1 MLDVDV
7 MEELFLERLPML
19 DGELIAELL
28 RERPS
33 SDFELLRERQPSISW
48 SSWKTS
54 SWSGFGRRRCWVE
67 TRKEGME
74 VMLFW
79 SSLREFILLPRQF
92 STVMSDL
99 DRFLVRFMV
108 RLLMDLCIIVLPVL
122 EWEAR
127 RQLAHLYPRT
137 FSLSL

>member
-1 MLDVDV
+1 MFEVEV
-7 MEELFLERLPML
+7 MEELFLERH
-19 DGELIAELL
+19 
-28 RERPS
+28 PS
-33 SDFELLRERQPSISW
+33 ESG
-48 SSWKTS
+48 SSWMLS
-54 SWSGFGRRRCWVE
+54 SWSGLGRRRCWVE

-108 RLLMDLCIIVLPVL
+108 RLLMDLCIIVSPVL
-122 EWEAR
+122 E
-127 RQLAHLYPRT
+127 
-137 FSLSL
+137 

>member
-1 MLDVDV
+1 M
-7 MEELFLERLPML
+7 
-19 DGELIAELL
+19 G
-28 RERPS
+28 
-33 SDFELLRERQPSISW
+33 W
-48 SSWKTS
+48 
-54 SWSGFGRRRCWVE
+54 RRCWVE

-74 VMLFW
+74 LMLFW

-108 RLLMDLCIIVLPVL
+108 RFLMDLCIIAMPVP

-127 RQLAHLYPRT
+127 RQYAYLYSLS
-137 FSLSL
+137 FSLNSN